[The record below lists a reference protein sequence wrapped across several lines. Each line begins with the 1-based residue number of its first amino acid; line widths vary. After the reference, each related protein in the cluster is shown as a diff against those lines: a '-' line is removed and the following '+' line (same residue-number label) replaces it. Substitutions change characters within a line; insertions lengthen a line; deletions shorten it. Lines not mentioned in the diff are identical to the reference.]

1 MEGGRLRCG
10 RMVRPSEARKSVGRV
25 GEDFG
30 VGSLIGSVCH
40 TNIFV
45 AYFTESLGKS
55 R

>member
-1 MEGGRLRCG
+1 MADGQNHGEALVRLEKVWG
-10 RMVRPSEARKSVGRV
+10 EW